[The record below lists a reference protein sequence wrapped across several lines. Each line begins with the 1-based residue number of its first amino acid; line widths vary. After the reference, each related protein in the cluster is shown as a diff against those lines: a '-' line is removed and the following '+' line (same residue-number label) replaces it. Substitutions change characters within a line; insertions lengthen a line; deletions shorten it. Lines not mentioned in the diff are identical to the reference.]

1 MLSFVNLASLSEF
14 CKLVLYAYTF
24 YISDYSKHFYGCKGI
39 IDIRNSTHN
48 LAH

>member
-24 YISDYSKHFYGCKGI
+24 TLVITQNIFMGAKG
-39 IDIRNSTHN
+39 
-48 LAH
+48 L